1 MPKKKVQVQR
11 PIKDGPPVKPRSW
24 NGRFQSVE
32 PLNRQKKARS
42 EPYKW
47 NHHTTINWIMGQ
59 ADPLGFL
66 SQVMQGK
73 EIFPVYSQSSTGEVQ
88 NIGKIGADP
97 ELRVMAAK
105 TLLGKCIPDLR
116 AVEIKAEVQEHK
128 ILDITRLSDND
139 LSAVERVLEHAV
151 IDASESGE
159 DEEISEGIYQRLLAD
174 DRAR

>member
-59 ADPLGFL
+59 AAPLGYL

-73 EIFPVYSQSSTGEVQ
+73 EIFPVYSQASTGEVQ

-97 ELRVMAAK
+97 ELRGMAAK

-151 IDASESGE
+151 IDGDPGGE
-159 DEEISEGIYQRLLAD
+159 DAEVAEGVHQDFLAD

>member
-1 MPKKKVQVQR
+1 MPKKKIQVQR

-32 PLNRQKKARS
+32 PLNRQKKARK

-88 NIGKIGADP
+88 SIGKIGADP

-105 TLLGKCIPDLR
+105 TLLGKCISDLK
-116 AVEIKAEVQEHK
+116 AVEIKAQVQEHK
-128 ILDITRLSDND
+128 VLDITRLSDND
-139 LSAVERVLEHAV
+139 LSTVERVLEHAV
-151 IDASESGE
+151 IDGDPSGE
-159 DEEISEGIYQRLLAD
+159 DAEVAEGVHKELLAD
-174 DRAR
+174 DRTR